1 MTVMRLA
8 TGLNDMVQWDIL
20 FIDDF
25 MVSHLVDEATRWS
38 AGSIIA
44 EKTATAIIKA
54 ITSDWFRPL
63 GPMKLLATD
72 QEPAL
77 MSEECSQWLDR
88 WSVQLKTK
96 EPGSHAQIVAR
107 HHELFRQIYHR
118 TKAQLKE
125 EKIVLDKEVFVA
137 ECFLVKNLMI
147 SVAGSSPYQAVYGR
161 VPPLMAEFEPASE
174 TQLDDTSGG
183 VSGMSR
189 HHHRLREVSVQI
201 DGRDDGETTYGSS
214 VNLEV

>member
-1 MTVMRLA
+1 
-8 TGLNDMVQWDIL
+8 
-20 FIDDF
+20 
-25 MVSHLVDEATRWS
+25 
-38 AGSIIA
+38 
-44 EKTATAIIKA
+44 
-54 ITSDWFRPL
+54 
-63 GPMKLLATD
+63 
-72 QEPAL
+72 

-96 EPGSHAQIVAR
+96 EPGSHAQVVER

-118 TKAQLKE
+118 TKTQLKE
-125 EKIVLDKEVFVA
+125 EKIVLDKEILVA

-189 HHHRLREVSVQI
+189 HHHRLREVSVQSMVEMTARQRM
-201 DGRDDGETTYGSS
+201 DRALTSKTRQSHQQLT
-214 VNLEV
+214 LEVNDTVDFH